1 MDWLSVVLI
10 AGIILLYS
18 FQTLFCTLYNHRY
31 PGKAE
36 CAASVF
42 CVLESVFICLLT
54 WGMNGFRFHAS
65 PPTLL
70 FGCLNA
76 LVLLGY
82 NSSLMAA
89 GKRGSYAALVLLG
102 YNSSLMAAGK
112 RGSYAFFNMSLQYGA
127 ILIPMAYSAIFL
139 REGTTPLQ
147 WVGVALMLVAFLLMN
162 WERNV
167 EKTAKK
173 GFYVFCALLFLFN
186 GLYSVFL
193 KMQSV
198 ACADESAEMVILTFG
213 IMGLVALIRLVMAEK
228 ENTLLAFRQDKRSLP
243 PLIACLLSAGLA
255 INGLV
260 AVLPRVNSVVLY
272 TLENGGVLLL
282 SFLYA
287 VLLFHEKPIP
297 QKVVGVGIALIS
309 MTLLS
314 L

>member
-1 MDWLSVVLI
+1 MDWLSVILI

-18 FQTLFCTLYNHRY
+18 LQTLFCTLYNHRY

-36 CAASVF
+36 WAAPAFCAMEGA
-42 CVLESVFICLLT
+42 FITLIT
-54 WGMNGFRFHAS
+54 WALNGFRFQAS

-89 GKRGSYAALVLLG
+89 GKRGSYA
-102 YNSSLMAAGK
+102 
-112 RGSYAFFNMSLQYGA
+112 FFNMSLLYGA
-127 ILIPMAYSAIFL
+127 ILVPMAYSNLFL
-139 REGTTPLQ
+139 QEGTTPVQ
-147 WVGVALMLVAFLLMN
+147 WVGVGLMLIAFLLMN
-162 WERNV
+162 WEGKT

-173 GFYVFCALLFLFN
+173 GFYLFCALLFLFN

-198 ACADESAEMVILTFG
+198 ACENESAEMIMLTFG
-213 IMGLVALIRLVMAEK
+213 LMGLSALIQ
-228 ENTLLAFRQDKRSLP
+228 LAVTQKGSIPRAFYQNKRSLP

-255 INGLV
+255 VNGLV

-272 TLENGGVLLL
+272 TVENGGVLLL

-287 VLLFHEKPIP
+287 VTLFHEKPTL
-297 QKVVGVGIALIS
+297 QKVAGVAIAVVSI
-309 MTLLS
+309 TLLS
-314 L
+314 I

>member
-89 GKRGSYAALVLLG
+89 GKRGSYA
-102 YNSSLMAAGK
+102 
-112 RGSYAFFNMSLQYGA
+112 FFNMSLQYGA
-127 ILIPMAYSAIFL
+127 ILIPLAYSTIFL
-139 REGTTPLQ
+139 QEGTTPLQ
-147 WVGVALMLVAFLLMN
+147 WAGVALMLVAFLLMN

>member
-89 GKRGSYAALVLLG
+89 GKRGSYA
-102 YNSSLMAAGK
+102 
-112 RGSYAFFNMSLQYGA
+112 FFNMSLQYGA
-127 ILIPMAYSAIFL
+127 ILIPLAYSTIFL
-139 REGTTPLQ
+139 QEGTTPLQ
-147 WVGVALMLVAFLLMN
+147 WAGVALMLVAFLLMN

-213 IMGLVALIRLVMAEK
+213 IMGVVAMIRLAMAER

>member
-18 FQTLFCTLYNHRY
+18 LQTLFCTLYNHRY

-36 CAASVF
+36 WAAPVF
-42 CVLESVFICLLT
+42 CALEAAFIVLIT
-54 WGMNGFRFHAS
+54 WALNGFRFHAS

-76 LVLLGY
+76 LT
-82 NSSLMAA
+82 
-89 GKRGSYAALVLLG
+89 LLG

-127 ILIPMAYSAIFL
+127 ILIPMAYSAVFL
-139 REGTTPLQ
+139 REGTTPVQ
-147 WVGVALMLVAFLLMN
+147 WVGIGLMLIAFLLMN
-162 WERNV
+162 WEGKT

-173 GFYVFCALLFLFN
+173 GFYLFCALLFLCN

-198 ACADESAEMVILTFG
+198 ACENESAEMIMLTFG
-213 IMGLVALIRLVMAEK
+213 LMGLTALIQLAAQAK
-228 ENTLLAFRQDKRSLP
+228 GNTLRAFRQNRRSLP

-260 AVLPRVNSVVLY
+260 AVLPRVNSVVFY
-272 TLENGGVLLL
+272 TVENGGVLLL
-282 SFLYA
+282 SCLYA
-287 VLLFHEKPIP
+287 VLLFHEKPAP
-297 QKVVGVGIALIS
+297 KKVAGVVIAIVS
-309 MTLLS
+309 ITLLS

>member
-36 CAASVF
+36 CAAPAF
-42 CVLESVFICLLT
+42 CAMEGVFIALIT
-54 WGMNGFRFHAS
+54 WALNGFRFRPS

-89 GKRGSYAALVLLG
+89 GKRGSYA
-102 YNSSLMAAGK
+102 
-112 RGSYAFFNMSLQYGA
+112 FFNMSLLYGA
-127 ILIPMAYSAIFL
+127 ILVPMAYSNLFL
-139 REGTTPLQ
+139 QEGTTPVQ
-147 WVGVALMLVAFLLMN
+147 WVGVGLMLIAFLLMN
-162 WERNV
+162 WEGKM

-173 GFYVFCALLFLFN
+173 GFYLFCALLFLCN

-198 ACADESAEMVILTFG
+198 ACENESAEMIMLTFG
-213 IMGLVALIRLVMAEK
+213 LMGLTSLIQLLIAEK
-228 ENTLLAFRQDKRSLP
+228 GNALQAFRQNKRSLP

-260 AVLPRVNSVVLY
+260 AVLPRVNSVVFY
-272 TLENGGVLLL
+272 TVENGGVLLL
-282 SFLYA
+282 SCLYA
-287 VLLFHEKPIP
+287 VLLFHEKPAP
-297 QKVVGVGIALIS
+297 KKVAGVVIAIVS
-309 MTLLS
+309 ITLLS

>member
-1 MDWLSVVLI
+1 MDWLSVLLI

-36 CAASVF
+36 WAAPVF
-42 CVLESVFICLLT
+42 CTVEAAFIVLIT
-54 WGMNGFRFHAS
+54 WALNGFRFHLS

-76 LVLLGY
+76 LT
-82 NSSLMAA
+82 
-89 GKRGSYAALVLLG
+89 LLG

-127 ILIPMAYSAIFL
+127 ILIPMAYSAVFL
-139 REGTTPLQ
+139 REGTTSVQ
-147 WVGVALMLVAFLLMN
+147 WVGIGLMLIAFLLMN
-162 WERNV
+162 WEGKTG
-167 EKTAKK
+167 KTAKK
-173 GFYVFCALLFLFN
+173 GFYLFCALLFLCN

-198 ACADESAEMVILTFG
+198 ACENESAEMIMLTFG
-213 IMGLVALIRLVMAEK
+213 LMGLTALIQLAAQAK
-228 ENTLLAFRQDKRSLP
+228 GNTLRAFRQNRRSLP

-260 AVLPRVNSVVLY
+260 AVLPRVNSVVFY
-272 TLENGGVLLL
+272 TVENGGVLLL
-282 SFLYA
+282 SCLYA
-287 VLLFHEKPIP
+287 VLLFHEKPAP
-297 QKVVGVGIALIS
+297 KKVAGVVIAIVS
-309 MTLLS
+309 ITLLS

>member
-1 MDWLSVVLI
+1 MDWLSVLLI

-36 CAASVF
+36 WAAPTFCA
-42 CVLESVFICLLT
+42 LEGVFITLIT
-54 WGMNGFRFHAS
+54 WALNGFRFHLS

-70 FGCLNA
+70 FGVLNA

-89 GKRGSYAALVLLG
+89 GKRGSYAV
-102 YNSSLMAAGK
+102 
-112 RGSYAFFNMSLQYGA
+112 FNMSLQYGA
-127 ILIPMAYSAIFL
+127 ILIPMAYSALFL
-139 REGTTPLQ
+139 REGTTPVQ
-147 WVGVALMLVAFLLMN
+147 WAGVGLMLIAFLLMN
-162 WERNV
+162 WERKI

-193 KMQSV
+193 KMQSM
-198 ACADESAEMVILTFG
+198 ACENESAEMIMLTFG
-213 IMGLVALIRLVMAEK
+213 VMGLAALIRLAAAEK
-228 ENTLLAFRQDKRSLP
+228 RNTLRAFRQSRRSLP

-272 TLENGGVLLL
+272 TVENGGVLLL
-282 SFLYA
+282 SCLYA
-287 VLLFHEKPIP
+287 VLLFREKPAP
-297 QKVVGVGIALIS
+297 KKVAGVAVAIVSI
-309 MTLLS
+309 TLLS